1 MRRLSS
7 LGQMRRWAE
16 RWREAGRAIGFVPTM
31 GYLHAGHLSLVN
43 RARRAVGPSG
53 AVVVSIYVNPT
64 QFGPS
69 EDLKAYPRDM
79 RRDLKLCRDAGVDVV
94 FTPDDGDMYP
104 RTPGREYSTYVIEES
119 LSLSMEGA
127 SRPAHFRGVATIVAK
142 LFHLVQ
148 PTVAVFGQKDFQ
160 QAAVIRRMTRDLH
173 FPVKVIVGPTVR
185 EPDGLAMSS
194 RNAYLSA
201 EERREAGVLWS
212 VLRAARKRVR
222 GARAAAGVEAAEL
235 NELVRV
241 GIAECGLARL
251 DYAQYFDPASL
262 EPMDPV
268 TPGAHMALA
277 VYFGRTRL
285 IDNGTL

>member
-7 LGQMRRWAE
+7 LGQMRRSAE

-79 RRDLKLCRDAGVDVV
+79 RRDLKLCRDAGVDLV

-104 RTPGREYSTYVIEES
+104 RTPGTEYSTYVIEES
-119 LSLSMEGA
+119 LSRSMEGA
-127 SRPAHFRGVATIVAK
+127 SRPTHFRGVATIVAK

-173 FPVKVIVGPTVR
+173 FPVKIIVGPTVR

-241 GIAECGLARL
+241 GIAECGRARL

-262 EPMDPV
+262 EPIDPV